1 MEPLICFVT
10 FSHPVSKMRFL
21 LQSMPP
27 DARHAVLAHIVHLVN
42 RDYEEM
48 AKVRRGG
55 HHLSVDVY

>member
-1 MEPLICFVT
+1 
-10 FSHPVSKMRFL
+10 MRFL